1 MLFFWSAE
9 KTLGAVVLLKVV
21 KGPTAVVGTTT
32 AACDEHVGAGFLL
45 LAGGGWLER
54 FCEVAAPAAVED
66 NVAGRGVDF
75 VVSTEEDDRVV
86 DRVEVGLVW
95 LALLLPPVNMEYA
108 PLLLLAQ

>member
-32 AACDEHVGAGFLL
+32 AACDEHVGAGFFL

-54 FCEVAAPAAVED
+54 FCVAAAALVED
-66 NVAGRGVDF
+66 NNVAGRGVDF
-75 VVSTEEDDRVV
+75 VVSTEVE
-86 DRVEVGLVW
+86 DRVEVGLVV

-108 PLLLLAQ
+108 PLLLLLAQ